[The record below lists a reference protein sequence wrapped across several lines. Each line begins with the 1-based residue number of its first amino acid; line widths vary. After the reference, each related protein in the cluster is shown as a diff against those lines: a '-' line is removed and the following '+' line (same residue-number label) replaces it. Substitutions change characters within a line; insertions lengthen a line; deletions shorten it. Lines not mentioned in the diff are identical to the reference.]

1 MIFGEIS
8 EDVRKVLDEVFDETN
23 LFNVMNIKYYSVQ
36 KQKSVI
42 KIVKLSPVG
51 ESVSKMPSTIVVTVV
66 ENIFERLT
74 PIQQKMLVE
83 DAVNLI
89 SYDDEKDKIKIEA
102 PTINMSI
109 GGWRKY
115 GAELANTYELCTLTA
130 QQMEEEE
137 KEAKKLAKEA
147 KKAKRKE

>member
-1 MIFGEIS
+1 
-8 EDVRKVLDEVFDETN
+8 
-23 LFNVMNIKYYSVQ
+23 
-36 KQKSVI
+36 
-42 KIVKLSPVG
+42 
-51 ESVSKMPSTIVVTVV
+51 
-66 ENIFERLT
+66 
-74 PIQQKMLVE
+74 MLVE

-89 SYDDEKDKIKIEA
+89 SYDDEKDKIKIES

-115 GAELANTYELCTLTA
+115 GAELANTYELCALTV
-130 QQMEEEE
+130 QQLEEEE

>member
-51 ESVSKMPSTIVVTVV
+51 EAVSKMPSTIVVTVV

-115 GAELANTYELCTLTA
+115 GAELANTYELCALTV
-130 QQMEEEE
+130 QQLEEEE
-137 KEAKKLAKEA
+137 KEAKK
-147 KKAKRKE
+147 KKDRLLWTLKNW

>member
-51 ESVSKMPSTIVVTVV
+51 EAVSKMPSTIVVTVV

-115 GAELANTYELCTLTA
+115 GAELANTYELCALTA

-137 KEAKKLAKEA
+137 KEAKKLAKEP